1 MTAKYF
7 RQGRVFASGPDEAA
21 MQVRDLYN
29 EHAGDLVIFY
39 VNGHGGG
46 WYEYMICLTGDN
58 EPKEI
63 PGREADK

>member
-39 VNGHGGG
+39 VNGHCGG
-46 WYEYMICLTGDN
+46 WWEYCLEITGL
-58 EPKEI
+58 ETCKEV
-63 PGREADK
+63 D